1 MQWSDDKNSGFSQ
14 ANSTWLPVNP
24 NYIDLNV
31 ESQKA
36 AEESHLKVYQAL
48 SKLRQDDP
56 RCEFFSYH
64 FITVPVTADKGYFQL
79 YFWEIFS
86 ISYRL

>member
-14 ANSTWLPVNP
+14 ADSTWLPVNP

-36 AEESHLKVYQAL
+36 AEESHLKVYQTL

-56 RCEFFSYH
+56 RCEFI
-64 FITVPVTADKGYFQL
+64 FIHLHKHSGFRN
-79 YFWEIFS
+79 S
-86 ISYRL
+86 

>member
-14 ANSTWLPVNP
+14 ADSTWLPVNP

-48 SKLRQDDP
+48 SKLRQEDP
-56 RCEFFSYH
+56 RCEFISNH
-64 FITVPVTADKGYFQL
+64 LITVPRDKWYFQL
-79 YFWEIFS
+79 YFWEIYS

>member
-14 ANSTWLPVNP
+14 ADSTWLPVNP

-56 RCEFFSYH
+56 RCK
-64 FITVPVTADKGYFQL
+64 FIFIHYISIVVF
-79 YFWEIFS
+79 EILDPIQFLGCKICFGS
-86 ISYRL
+86 A

>member
-14 ANSTWLPVNP
+14 ADSTWLPVNP

-56 RCEFFSYH
+56 RCEFI
-64 FITVPVTADKGYFQL
+64 FIHLHKWFAKFL
-79 YFWEIFS
+79 ILSSF
-86 ISYRL
+86 